1 MIGRMPP
8 ARPGAPGAPTR
19 RAALGALALLAAA
32 GPLAACGIR
41 LEDDAP
47 RVPLV
52 PTREPVPGEAFVL
65 ELWLGSRDL
74 ADLAGRVGGSPASLP
89 SRLVAVHREQ
99 ATVLRTLLRQMGV
112 PDSAVERAE
121 AAHGA
126 AASATTTTTAAS
138 SAGASPSATP
148 TASTTTPPPTPAS
161 LAAAEAA
168 PLTTDSLAALAVLP
182 ASAVPVT
189 ATALAQRAASAVL
202 LGRSVPW
209 PEQPGLAPSV
219 AAGALDSVRAAAYA
233 FEGVAAQSADAQ
245 RTQAS
250 APLASLRGRAT
261 RLAAAA
267 GDAAAPPALGHPLPF
282 RVTTAGT
289 ARRLAVHA
297 LTGLRAA
304 HAADLPAAAGDAA
317 ALASLVQWLAEA
329 EVLAYRW
336 RVPPAPF
343 PGLA

>member
-1 MIGRMPP
+1 
-8 ARPGAPGAPTR
+8 
-19 RAALGALALLAAA
+19 
-32 GPLAACGIR
+32 
-41 LEDDAP
+41 
-47 RVPLV
+47 
-52 PTREPVPGEAFVL
+52 VPGEAFVL

-89 SRLVAVHREQ
+89 SRLVPVHQEQ
-99 ATVLRTLLRQMGV
+99 AEVLRTLLRQMGV

-126 AASATTTTTAAS
+126 AAASGTTTTTTAAPT
-138 SAGASPSATP
+138 AGASPSATP
-148 TASTTTPPPTPAS
+148 TASTTAPPPTPAS

-189 ATALAQRAASAVL
+189 ATTLAQRAASAVL

-209 PEQPGLAPSV
+209 PEQPDLAPSV
-219 AAGALDSVRAAAYA
+219 AAGALASVRAAAYA
-233 FEGVAAQSADAQ
+233 FEVVAAQSADAQ

-250 APLASLRGRAT
+250 ATLASLRGRAT
-261 RLAAAA
+261 RLAAAS
-267 GDAAAPPALGHPLPF
+267 GDAAAPPPLGHPLPF